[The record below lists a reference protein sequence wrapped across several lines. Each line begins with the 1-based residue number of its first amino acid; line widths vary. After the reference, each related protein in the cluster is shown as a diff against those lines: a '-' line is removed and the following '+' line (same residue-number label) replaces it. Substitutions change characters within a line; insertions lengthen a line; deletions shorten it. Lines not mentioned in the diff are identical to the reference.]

1 MTTANTAKNPAQ
13 RRELGTLSVLA
24 WTGDPEAGHDMPYLL
39 AYSLGDGAEGP
50 EAGEKAALEMIGEL
64 GLKTGGGMTDA
75 TQASVNS
82 PIRLLVEGGQAVL
95 TLPGLNAQCTV
106 PKEWLTAAEGRGHVH
121 FMIASRPWA
130 EAAPGRPVTE
140 EMMQAFLGDEQTL
153 LTAAHVLLPV
163 GQLRA

>member
-1 MTTANTAKNPAQ
+1 MTTANTAKNPAL

-75 TQASVNS
+75 TRASFNL
-82 PIRLLVEGGQAVL
+82 PIRLLVEEA
-95 TLPGLNAQCTV
+95 
-106 PKEWLTAAEGRGHVH
+106 
-121 FMIASRPWA
+121 RPSS
-130 EAAPGRPVTE
+130 PCRV
-140 EMMQAFLGDEQTL
+140 
-153 LTAAHVLLPV
+153 
-163 GQLRA
+163 